1 MAQQPMAGS
10 PESTEI
16 RVSTEDLGD
25 LLVEVSKLHRVYVH
39 RALEALGVYRGQ
51 NFVLSALAEQDGLAQ
66 SELAEQLLVRPPT
79 ISNTLERMEAVG
91 WIERRIDPMDRRI
104 SRVYLTE
111 AGKSL
116 HGAVSTLWTDL
127 ETSTFAGLDQEAMHR
142 LWELLLQIRENL
154 RKGTGLARD
163 RS

>member
-1 MAQQPMAGS
+1 MAQQPKAAS
-10 PESTEI
+10 PEITTTK
-16 RVSTEDLGD
+16 VSAADLGH
-25 LLVEVSKLHRVYVH
+25 LLVEVSKLHRVYAH
-39 RALEALGVYRGQ
+39 RALVELGVYRGQ

-66 SELAEQLLVRPPT
+66 SELAEKLLVRPPT

-91 WIERRIDPMDRRI
+91 WIERRIDPQDRRI

-127 ETSTFAGLDQEAMHR
+127 ETSTFAGLDQEDMHR
-142 LWELLLQIRENL
+142 LWELLLQIGENL
-154 RKGTGLARD
+154 RKGIGLAGD
-163 RS
+163 RR